1 MKKICVTGAYGFI
14 GKSICEFLADSNIS
28 VTGFVRDLNLSKNSN
43 NIDYIPV
50 GDIGLKINLK
60 SNLIGT
66 DCIIHC
72 AGRAHV
78 MNETKADSLK
88 IYHSANV
95 DGTKQL
101 AEQAVEAGVKRFIF
115 LSSIGVN
122 GISTKISEKFTSK
135 DTPAPIE
142 NYAISKL
149 RAEEALLHVSKKT
162 GLEVVI
168 IRLPLV
174 YGERVK
180 GNFLRLLNI
189 INKGFLLPF
198 GKIDNLKSFIGLDNL
213 IDLIIYCID
222 HPSATGKIF
231 LASDGE
237 DISTTDLIK
246 KLSNAMGKPKRLF
259 PFPVPVIKLIGK
271 IFKKSYEAER
281 LLSSLRIDSS
291 DTQKLLGWK
300 PPFTLD
306 EGLLNTVKW
315 YLNKK

>member
-1 MKKICVTGAYGFI
+1 MKKKIFLTGQTGFI
-14 GKSICEFLADSNIS
+14 GGGIFRKLNSTDFIYKKKKYYLNYDYI
-28 VTGFVRDLNLSKNSN
+28 DLNKNK
-43 NIDYIPV
+43 
-50 GDIGLKINLK
+50 L
-60 SNLIGT
+60 
-66 DCIIHC
+66 DCIKLFQEIECVIHC
-72 AGRAHV
+72 AGKAHIIDK
-78 MNETKADSLK
+78 TDASSFSTFKK
-88 IYHSANV
+88 INIES
-95 DGTKQL
+95 TRML
-101 AEQAVEAGVKRFIF
+101 AEEAAKLGVKRFIF

-122 GISTKISEKFTSK
+122 GISTKKSEKFTYK
-135 DTPAPIE
+135 DTPAPVE

-149 RAEEALLHVSKKT
+149 RAEEALLDVSKKT

-174 YGERVK
+174 YGERVT
-180 GNFLRLLNI
+180 GNFLRLLNT
-189 INKGFLLPF
+189 INRGFFLPF

-222 HPSATGKIF
+222 HPKATGKIL

-237 DISTTDLIK
+237 DISTPDLIK
-246 KLSNAMGKPKRLF
+246 KISNAMGKPKRLF
-259 PFPVPVIKLIGK
+259 PFPVSVIKLIGK
-271 IFKKSYEAER
+271 IFKKSYEVER

-291 DTQKLLGWK
+291 GTQNLLGWK

>member
-1 MKKICVTGAYGFI
+1 MEKKIFLTGQTGFI
-14 GKSICEFLADSNIS
+14 GGGFFRKLKSTDFIYNKKKYYLKYDYI
-28 VTGFVRDLNLSKNSN
+28 DLNRPL
-43 NIDYIPV
+43 V
-50 GDIGLKINLK
+50 GSDKLFQGIE
-60 SNLIGT
+60 
-66 DCIIHC
+66 CIIHC
-72 AGRAHV
+72 AGRAHII
-78 MNETKADSLK
+78 NETDTNSFSTFKK
-88 IYHSANV
+88 INIES
-95 DGTKQL
+95 TRML
-101 AEQAVEAGVKRFIF
+101 AEEAAKFGVKRFIF

-174 YGERVK
+174 YGERAK

-189 INKGFLLPF
+189 INKGFFLPF

-213 IDLIIYCID
+213 IDLIIYCVD

-237 DISTTDLIK
+237 DISTPDLIK

-259 PFPVPVIKLIGK
+259 PFPVPIIKLIGK
-271 IFKKSYEAER
+271 IFKKSYEVER

>member
-1 MKKICVTGAYGFI
+1 M
-14 GKSICEFLADSNIS
+14 
-28 VTGFVRDLNLSKNSN
+28 
-43 NIDYIPV
+43 
-50 GDIGLKINLK
+50 
-60 SNLIGT
+60 
-66 DCIIHC
+66 
-72 AGRAHV
+72 
-78 MNETKADSLK
+78 
-88 IYHSANV
+88 
-95 DGTKQL
+95 L
-101 AEQAVEAGVKRFIF
+101 AEEAAKVGVKRFIF

-122 GISTKISEKFTSK
+122 GISTKKSEKFTSK

-149 RAEEALLHVSKKT
+149 RAEEALLDVSKKT

-180 GNFLRLLNI
+180 GNFLRLINI

-222 HPSATGKIF
+222 HPNATGKIL

-237 DISTTDLIK
+237 DISTPDLIK

-259 PFPVPVIKLIGK
+259 PFPIRIIKSIGK
-271 IFKKSYEAER
+271 IFKKSYEVER
-281 LLSSLRIDSS
+281 LLSSLRIDNS

-315 YLNKK
+315 YLNKR